1 MGRSELLRIKKIFNN
16 NVVLVID
23 AKGLERILMGRGIAF
38 KKRVGE
44 TVEKDKI
51 EKTFVVDS
59 PNVADR
65 FVQLIEEVPVNR
77 LEMTELIIK
86 NAEKQLQRAFDGNTY
101 IGLADHI
108 NYAVNRFR
116 KGETIR
122 NALLLEIK
130 KFYSKEYA
138 AGMKAL
144 ETIAYYEGLDL
155 DEDEAGFIALHFI
168 NGGMNGNTAQ
178 TLLTAEML
186 QKVVLIIE
194 DCLGIELDTESLNYV
209 RFVTHLKF
217 FIQRVIIDEPRREA
231 EPEMFGQVVRFYPQA
246 TESVGIIKKYLQE
259 KLNCQIYPEE
269 EMYLILHVQRLNK

>member
-1 MGRSELLRIKKIFNN
+1 MLRIKKIFNN

-23 AKGLERILMGRGIAF
+23 TKGLERILIGRGIAF

-65 FVQLIEEVPVNR
+65 FVQLIEEVPINR
-77 LEMTELIIK
+77 LEMVTLIIK
-86 NAEKQLQRAFDGNTY
+86 SAEAELERTFDGNTY

-116 KGETIR
+116 NGETIQ

-130 KFYSKEYA
+130 KFYPREFAS
-138 AGMKAL
+138 GLKAL
-144 ETIAYYEGLDL
+144 EQISYYEGIELN
-155 DEDEAGFIALHFI
+155 EDEAGFIALHFI
-168 NGGMNGNTAQ
+168 NGGLNNDTTQ
-178 TLLTAEML
+178 TLLTTEML
-186 QKVVLIIE
+186 QKVVLIVE

-217 FIQRVIIDEPRREA
+217 FIQRVIINEPRQESV
-231 EPEMFGQVVRFYPQA
+231 PEMYEQVVQFYPKA
-246 TESVGIIKKYLQE
+246 TESVGIIKHYLQE
-259 KLNCQIYPEE
+259 KLACRIYPEE
-269 EMYLILHVQRLNK
+269 EMYLILHVQRLIK